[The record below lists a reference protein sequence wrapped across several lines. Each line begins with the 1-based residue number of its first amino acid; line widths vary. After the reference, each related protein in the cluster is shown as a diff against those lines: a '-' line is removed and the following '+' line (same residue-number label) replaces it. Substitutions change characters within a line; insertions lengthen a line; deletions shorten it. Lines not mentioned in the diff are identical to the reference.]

1 MLLITCPWC
10 GPRAQIEFA
19 YGGDAGVVRPADPE
33 AVSAGEWLDHVYL
46 RDNPRGPHD
55 EWWQHSAGCRAWVKV
70 RRDTWTHRVLGSGPP
85 GADLDG
91 DGSGA
96 CGAGTGGD
104 GSGTTGAG
112 IREDGRQSSGSAPG
126 RNEGG
131 LPGSGEGALS
141 GAGFGEGGRK
151 PPGSAP
157 GGNGSSGG
165 GGSP

>member
-85 GADLDG
+85 GADLSG

-96 CGAGTGGD
+96 CGGDSGGD
-104 GSGTTGAG
+104 EG
-112 IREDGRQSSGSAPG
+112 QSTGSAPG

-131 LPGSGEGALS
+131 LAGSGEEAPS
-141 GAGFGEGGRK
+141 GAGSGEGGRK

-165 GGSP
+165 GGSS

>member
-19 YGGDAGVVRPADPE
+19 YGGDAGVVRPANPE

-85 GADLDG
+85 GADLAG

-96 CGAGTGGD
+96 CGAGSGGD
-104 GSGTTGAG
+104 EG
-112 IREDGRQSSGSAPG
+112 QSSGFAPG

-131 LPGSGEGALS
+131 LAGSGEEAPS
-141 GAGFGEGGRK
+141 GAGSGEGGRK

-165 GGSP
+165 GGSS

>member
-85 GADLDG
+85 GADLAG
-91 DGSGA
+91 GGSGA
-96 CGAGTGGD
+96 CGAGSGGD
-104 GSGTTGAG
+104 EG
-112 IREDGRQSSGSAPG
+112 QSSGSAPG

-131 LPGSGEGALS
+131 RLAGSGEEAPP
-141 GAGFGEGGRK
+141 GAGSGEGGRK
-151 PPGSAP
+151 PPGPAP
-157 GGNGSSGG
+157 DGNGSSGG
-165 GGSP
+165 GGPS

>member
-10 GPRAQIEFA
+10 GPRAQIEFT
-19 YGGDAGVVRPADPE
+19 YGGDASVERPVDPE
-33 AVSAGEWLDHVYL
+33 AVSAEAWLDHVYL

-55 EWWQHSAGCRAWVKV
+55 EWWQHASGCRAWVKV
-70 RRDTWTHRVLGSGPP
+70 RRDTWTHRVIGSGTP
-85 GADLDG
+85 GADFSG

-112 IREDGRQSSGSAPG
+112 IREDGGQSSGSAPG
-126 RNEGG
+126 RNESG
-131 LPGSGEGALS
+131 PSGSGEGALS
-141 GAGFGEGGRK
+141 GAGSGQGGRE

>member
-19 YGGDAGVVRPADPE
+19 YGGDAGVVRPANPE

-85 GADLDG
+85 GADLAG

-96 CGAGTGGD
+96 CGAGSGGD
-104 GSGTTGAG
+104 EG
-112 IREDGRQSSGSAPG
+112 QSTGSAPG
-126 RNEGG
+126 RNGG
-131 LPGSGEGALS
+131 GRLAGSGEEAPPGAGSGEG
-141 GAGFGEGGRK
+141 GRR

-165 GGSP
+165 GGPS

>member
-19 YGGDAGVVRPADPE
+19 YGGDAGVVRPANPE

-85 GADLDG
+85 GADLAG
-91 DGSGA
+91 GGSGA
-96 CGAGTGGD
+96 CGAGSGGD
-104 GSGTTGAG
+104 EG
-112 IREDGRQSSGSAPG
+112 QSSGSAPG

-131 LPGSGEGALS
+131 LDGSGEEAPS
-141 GAGFGEGGRK
+141 GAGSGEGGRK

-165 GGSP
+165 GGSS

>member
-19 YGGDAGVVRPADPE
+19 YGGDAGVVRPANPE

-85 GADLDG
+85 GADLAG

-96 CGAGTGGD
+96 CGGDSGGD
-104 GSGTTGAG
+104 EG
-112 IREDGRQSSGSAPG
+112 QSSGSAPG

-131 LPGSGEGALS
+131 RLAGSGEEAPP
-141 GAGFGEGGRK
+141 GAGSGEGGRK

-165 GGSP
+165 GGPS

>member
-85 GADLDG
+85 GAELAG
-91 DGSGA
+91 GGSGA
-96 CGAGTGGD
+96 CGAGSGGD
-104 GSGTTGAG
+104 EG
-112 IREDGRQSSGSAPG
+112 QSSGSAPG

-131 LPGSGEGALS
+131 RLAGSGEEAPP
-141 GAGFGEGGRK
+141 GAGSGEGGRK

-165 GGSP
+165 GGSS

>member
-85 GADLDG
+85 GADLAG

-96 CGAGTGGD
+96 CGGDSGGD
-104 GSGTTGAG
+104 EG
-112 IREDGRQSSGSAPG
+112 QSSGSAPG

-131 LPGSGEGALS
+131 LAGSGEEAPS
-141 GAGFGEGGRK
+141 GAGSGEGGRK

-165 GGSP
+165 GGSS

>member
-19 YGGDAGVVRPADPE
+19 YGGDAGVARPADPE

-85 GADLDG
+85 GADLAG

-96 CGAGTGGD
+96 CGAGSGGD
-104 GSGTTGAG
+104 EG
-112 IREDGRQSSGSAPG
+112 QSTGSAPG
-126 RNEGG
+126 RNGG
-131 LPGSGEGALS
+131 GRLAGSGEEAPP
-141 GAGFGEGGRK
+141 GAGSGEGGRK
-151 PPGSAP
+151 PPGPAP

-165 GGSP
+165 GGPS

>member
-19 YGGDAGVVRPADPE
+19 YGGDAGVVRPANPE

-85 GADLDG
+85 GADIAG

-96 CGAGTGGD
+96 CGAGSGGD
-104 GSGTTGAG
+104 EG
-112 IREDGRQSSGSAPG
+112 QSSGSAPG

-131 LPGSGEGALS
+131 RLAGSGEEAPP
-141 GAGFGEGGRK
+141 GAGSGEGGRK

-165 GGSP
+165 GGPS